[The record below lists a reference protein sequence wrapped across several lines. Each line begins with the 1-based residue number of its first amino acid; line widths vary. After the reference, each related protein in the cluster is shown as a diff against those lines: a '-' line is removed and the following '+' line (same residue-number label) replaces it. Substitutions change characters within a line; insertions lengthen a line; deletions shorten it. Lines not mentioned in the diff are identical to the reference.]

1 MEEELEFGPFRV
13 LPSRRMLLRDRQ
25 VVPLGS
31 RAIDILIHLIAHAGE
46 VRTNREIVK
55 HVWPDTVVDE
65 ANLRVHI
72 SGIRR
77 ALNDTQRHPRF
88 IANIPGRGYAFI
100 APLVRRRAPD
110 EPPIAGDPVPG
121 PVPGLVA
128 TDPGTGR
135 IFGRDSVVETI
146 SAHLCR
152 SRLLT
157 IAGPGGIGKTTVA
170 RAVVARGPADCHV
183 IWVDLSSVGGGGLV
197 PTVVASA
204 LGILSRTNNIMR
216 EIAAHLRTRPA
227 LLVLDSCEHLVGSVA
242 AFVECLLAETRDL
255 RILATSREPLRAAGE
270 RVHRIP
276 PLDLPAAAPT
286 ASEAMRSPAV
296 QLFVERAD
304 ACLGQYELT
313 DEDAPYVSDICGKLD
328 GIALAIELAAGRLE
342 TIGVKA
348 LARSLSDCFRL
359 LTRGRRTALPRH
371 QTLRATLDWSYM
383 LLPEPEQSALGELSV
398 FRGRFSE
405 EAASA
410 VVSGINAEAALAA
423 LVAKSLV
430 VAEASSGPTAY
441 RLLDTTRLYASE
453 KLAEA
458 GNADTVTARL
468 AEHLRATFE
477 GADHELMSAAVA
489 DWTRNYA
496 QHTDDLRAAL
506 DWAFA
511 ERREPLLGVRLTVAA
526 LPLFYRLSLL
536 DECLAWVRR
545 AIEYLDARP
554 GLDERNRMK
563 LYAALG
569 WPRIC
574 PMGAPEHGVAAWS
587 KALRIAED
595 IGDVDHQLRA
605 IWALWV
611 DAINRAEPQLGL
623 TFTDRFR
630 ALAPSSPDPADVVIG
645 KRLYGATLHWL
656 GRHAEARDHLLQML
670 GEYAA
675 LPASCHSVR
684 FQFDQTVTARIALAR
699 SNWLLGD
706 EEQALREVENAL
718 AHAKDIQ
725 HDLSLSN
732 ALAEAACPI
741 ALLAG
746 CDDLAIHYV
755 ALLKDHTKALSLD
768 VWNCYA
774 ACFEAEI
781 ALRKGRP
788 GDCAQQL
795 HVNLPTLRNSG
806 FTLFQTIFQSVA
818 ARALRDMGRHA
829 EALGAID
836 TAIAHCAS
844 SGERWCLA
852 ELHRVKGTILLA
864 DGLPDAGER
873 AAESYGR
880 ALAEARR
887 DGAVAWERR
896 VNADLHALSPSCR
909 MPEGGRVRVV
919 PSAGSG
925 RHSEHSVLKRR
936 EMPRMNNRSQ
946 ALCLAPCSPAEI
958 PPRARQQGQGPGRVR

>member
-13 LPSRRMLLRDRQ
+13 IPARRMLLHDRQ

-46 VRTNREIVK
+46 VCTNREIVK

-77 ALNDTQRHPRF
+77 ALNDTQRHPQF

-100 APLVRRRAPD
+100 APVTKRRALDGPG
-110 EPPIAGDPVPG
+110 EAGDPTPRRFT
-121 PVPGLVA
+121 A
-128 TDPGTGR
+128 DPGTGR
-135 IFGRDSVVETI
+135 IFGRESVVETI

-157 IAGPGGIGKTTVA
+157 IVGPGGIGKTTVA
-170 RAVVARGPADCHV
+170 RAVVARAPSDLHI

-197 PTVVASA
+197 PTVVAST
-204 LGILSRTNNIMR
+204 LGILSRTDNILR
-216 EIAAHLRTRPA
+216 EIAAHLRLRPS
-227 LLVLDSCEHLVGSVA
+227 LLILDSCEHLVGSVA
-242 AFVECLLAETRDL
+242 SFAECLLAETREL

-276 PLDLPAAAPT
+276 PLELPAAALT
-286 ASEAMRSPAV
+286 ASAAMGSPAV

-313 DEDAPYVSDICGKLD
+313 DEDAPHVCDICGKLD

-383 LLPEPEQSALGELSV
+383 LLPEPERSALVELSV

-405 EAASA
+405 DAAAA
-410 VVSGINAEAALAA
+410 VVSGGNAEAVLAA

-453 KLAEA
+453 KLAET
-458 GNADTVTARL
+458 GDADTVAARL
-468 AEHLRATFE
+468 AEYLRATLE
-477 GADHELMSAAVA
+477 SADRGPMSVPVA
-489 DWTRNYA
+489 DWTRNHA

-506 DWAFA
+506 EWAFA
-511 ERREPLLGVRLTVAA
+511 DRSDPLLGVRLTVAA
-526 LPLFYRLSLL
+526 LSFFYRLSLL

-545 AIEYLDARP
+545 AIDYLDARP

-574 PMGAPEHGVAAWS
+574 PTGASEHGVAAWS

-611 DAINRAEPQLGL
+611 DAINRAEPRLGL

-630 ALAPSSPDPADVVIG
+630 TLALSSPDPADVVIG

-699 SNWLLGD
+699 SNWLLGE
-706 EEQALREVENAL
+706 EEQALREVEEAL
-718 AHAKDIQ
+718 AHAEDIQ
-725 HDLSLSN
+725 HDLSFSN
-732 ALAEAACPI
+732 ALAEAACPL

-788 GDCAQQL
+788 DECAHQL
-795 HVNLPTLRNSG
+795 NANLPILRDSG

-818 ARALRDMGRHA
+818 ARALRDLGRHA
-829 EALGAID
+829 DALRVID
-836 TAIAHCAS
+836 SAMAHCAS

-864 DGLPDAGER
+864 EGLPDLRDRAGE
-873 AAESYGR
+873 SYR
-880 ALAEARR
+880 QALAEARR

-896 VNADLHALSPSCR
+896 VNADLQALPHSCR
-909 MPEGGRVRVV
+909 MPEGDRVRIV
-919 PSAGSG
+919 PSTGSG
-925 RHSEHSVLKRR
+925 WLSESSILKRR
-936 EMPRMNNRSQ
+936 ESSRMNNRSQ
-946 ALCLAPCSPAEI
+946 SLGPAPCSPAEI
-958 PPRARQQGQGPGRVR
+958 PSRARQQGQGRVR